1 MINDSRVTMIP
12 EQLNRW
18 QAHAYFMADEQWHS
32 WKNGDESL
40 GCTAVYKVGRHAGQ
54 KCLSKPGKG
63 TDHVG
68 WGPCVAHGGA
78 KKEGR
83 AWAGW
88 LMAHK
93 YAEELD
99 VSPWEALLLVIRI
112 TAGKLRYIESVL
124 ATATSDDEL
133 EGRVTEGT
141 PLGVE
146 VGGANDG
153 GVIGARN
160 LSWWV
165 EQSQVERQTLAKVS
179 KAAIDAGVAQ
189 LLIEKEL
196 RQGEELAGTFVKAL
210 EEMERAGMPEEH
222 LETART
228 AMRAQLQLALEGKE
242 ASK

>member
-1 MINDSRVTMIP
+1 MITDSRVTIIP

-18 QAHAYFMADEQWHS
+18 QQHAYFMAEDQWR
-32 WKNGDESL
+32 NRDAPGEGGI
-40 GCTAVYKVGRHAGQ
+40 GCTAVYKIGRHAGRR
-54 KCLSKPGKG
+54 CMSKPGKG
-63 TDHVG
+63 TDHIE

-93 YAEELD
+93 FAEELD

-112 TAGKLRYIESVL
+112 TAGKVRYCEAVL
-124 ATATSDDEL
+124 ATATDDREL
-133 EGRVTEGT
+133 EGRVDETQVT
-141 PLGVE
+141 GVV
-146 VGGANDG
+146 VGGALDG
-153 GVIGARN
+153 QVTTGRN

-165 EQSQVERQTLAKVS
+165 ATSERERMMLAKVS

-196 RQGEELAGTFVKAL
+196 RVGE
-210 EEMERAGMPEEH
+210 ERAGEYVKILGDMESAGMSEEA
-222 LETART
+222 LEIART
-228 AMRAQLQLALEGKE
+228 VMRTQLQLALE
-242 ASK
+242 S